1 VSASASDVTT
11 GNSNVTA
18 GEYFIDVAGVAGTGV
33 AMSGAAGP
41 STTLAASMPAATV
54 AALSVGN
61 HTVYVRAKDVLGN
74 WGVTASATLLIDRTS
89 PTFTGISLTPNSI
102 TAGTATVSLTVNGSN
117 DPLVG
122 GLASRVA
129 GGEYWFGTTN
139 ITAGTGTAFNG
150 TTAVINTSALPVGTN
165 TVRVRIRDAAGNWST
180 GNNGVR
186 TAPLSV
192 LLPNR
197 PTTAQ
202 VFDGTV
208 RGANGSPEQRTTTL
222 SIILSNAN
230 AAAITGVGVTD
241 SLQQPTGGGT
251 LTFIT
256 TPAPTSTCGGT
267 LTTTQNNNRRLVLT
281 GGVIPANGSCK
292 MTVTVQVNGGPV
304 TAYSRTATIA
314 VDGVSSA
321 NAGTNATAAVA
332 TLTVTP

>member
-1 VSASASDVTT
+1 
-11 GNSNVTA
+11 
-18 GEYFIDVAGVAGTGV
+18 
-33 AMSGAAGP
+33 
-41 STTLAASMPAATV
+41 MPAATV

-74 WGVTASATLLIDRTS
+74 WGATASATLLIDRTS

-117 DPLVG
+117 DPQVA
-122 GLASRVA
+122 GLASGVA

-139 ITAGTGTAFNG
+139 ITAGTATTFNG
-150 TTAVINTSALPVGTN
+150 TTAMINTSALLVGTN

-180 GNNGVR
+180 GVR
-186 TAPLSV
+186 TATLSV

-202 VFDGTV
+202 VFGGTV
-208 RGANGSPEQRTTTL
+208 RGANGSTVQRTTTL
-222 SIILSNAN
+222 SITLSNAN
-230 AAAITGVGVTD
+230 PAAITGVGVTD
-241 SLQQPTGGGT
+241 NLQQPTNGT

-256 TPAPTSTCGGT
+256 PAPPSTCGGT

-281 GGVIPANGSCK
+281 GGVIPANGSCT
-292 MTVTVQVNGGPV
+292 MTATVQVNGGPA
-304 TAYSRTATIA
+304 TAYSRAATIA
-314 VDGVSSA
+314 VGGVSSA